1 MESVLPLAC
10 GRPDEGAG
18 ATFSRFVYPFAY
30 KAKEQSRP
38 SDEALCF
45 VESDMKSD
53 TFKSRKEYFSFET
66 RDVLFTSAKWMEIP
80 KEKWNKTKWANGIT
94 VHCRSRELALS
105 MLPPKLVLFEWNNVE
120 HKILQTGFLFVDLYF
135 QNPKEG
141 QPKPEL
147 DDLLEIN
154 EYFRYYQCPYLT
166 HSEKFGELFQNV
178 PVSYEIGSDIFI
190 GDTQLPDKKAYAE
203 RWINLL
209 KIPLRIQSESKEMF
223 FSLISDIKQQD
234 ECQTIYADNRTYVW
248 TAAVLEKGI
257 ASLLPFCPNDG
268 RRGAHKYGHWIR
280 LLNVD
285 EPKKNPKETHTDT
298 STFEQEWA
306 KERTYHRWEEAGTWY
321 GFSYHSGAMLTGPL
335 TPSIPVAT
343 HFRGM
348 YFDMV
353 VLLFYVRVTL
363 FRFSKKLTKIAR
375 SGTNR
380 NQEKKYRELRENFIL
395 FSILYRFPLLSNQQ
409 QGLEMYALA
418 RKYFDIDE
426 LYGETKEEID
436 TAHERE
442 EMERQAQST
451 ERMERLTN
459 FGIPIATGALIASIF
474 GMNADQYPFLKW
486 ISLILKNGIPNW
498 LTLNSKSVSFAVL
511 FIIVLIAAAISFC
524 LIRKPLS
531 KKRGKK

>member
-30 KAKEQSRP
+30 KAKEQSHP

-45 VESDMKSD
+45 VESKIKSA
-53 TFKSRKEYFSFET
+53 TFNSRKEYFSFET

-80 KEKWNKTKWANGIT
+80 KEKWNRTKWANGIK
-94 VHCRSRELALS
+94 VHCRSRDLTLS
-105 MLPPKLVLFEWNNVE
+105 MLPPKLVLFEWNNVEFEWNNVE

-154 EYFRYYQCPYLT
+154 EYFRYYQCPYLK

-209 KIPLRIQSESKEMF
+209 KIPLCIQLESKEVF
-223 FSLISDIKQQD
+223 FSLISHMKQQD

-248 TAAVLEKGI
+248 TAAVLEKGT
-257 ASLLPFCPNDG
+257 ASLFPFCPDDG

-285 EPKKNPKETHTDT
+285 EPPKTPKETHTDI
-298 STFEQEWA
+298 SNFEQEWA
-306 KERTYHRWEEAGTWY
+306 KERTYHRWEQAGTWY
-321 GFSYHSGAMLTGPL
+321 GFSYHSGVLMGSAIEN
-335 TPSIPVAT
+335 PSIVH
-343 HFRGM
+343 HFRDL
-348 YFDMV
+348 YFDMAI
-353 VLLFYVRVTL
+353 LLFYVRVTL
-363 FRFSKKLTKIAR
+363 FRFSKELSEIAR
-375 SGTNR
+375 KKGGKQAESY
-380 NQEKKYRELRENFIL
+380 QEFRKKFVL

-409 QGLEMYALA
+409 QAVEMYTVA

-426 LYGETKEEID
+426 LYHEVKEKID
-436 TAHERE
+436 TAHQLE
-442 EMERQAQST
+442 EMKRQAHAT
-451 ERMERLTN
+451 NRIEILTKR
-459 FGIPIATGALIASIF
+459 GIPIGVAAVVASVF
-474 GMNADQYPFLKW
+474 GVNLKQYSNSEF
-486 ISLILKNGIPNW
+486 NGIVFFVIFLIIVAGVAASYW
-498 LTLNSKSVSFAVL
+498 WVILTLDKD
-511 FIIVLIAAAISFC
+511 
-524 LIRKPLS
+524 K
-531 KKRGKK
+531 